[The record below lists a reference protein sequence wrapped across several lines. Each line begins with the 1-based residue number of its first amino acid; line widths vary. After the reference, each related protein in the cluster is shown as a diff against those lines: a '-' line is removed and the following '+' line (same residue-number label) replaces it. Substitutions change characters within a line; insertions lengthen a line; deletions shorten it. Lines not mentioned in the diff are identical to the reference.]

1 MTILFI
7 LSSIL
12 VAKMLFRWRMH
23 HAWMHGGC
31 SRRRNRG
38 PIDLGAPDDDDLRG
52 RWRRGGGRFGRGDD
66 HGFRRWQRDLRD
78 LGDVDAKATAASSVG
93 RAARTINRATPRT
106 DVAGALEL
114 NQRQQQLFDE
124 IMERARNWVEPAN
137 LADALAAVGHE
148 PFDRAEVET
157 LVGSVEIS
165 DDFEHFHHSLTA
177 EQRAKL
183 REVTATN

>member
-7 LSSIL
+7 LSTIL
-12 VAKMLFRWRMH
+12 VAKMLFRWRLH
-23 HAWMHGGC
+23 HAWYGGGC
-31 SRRRNRG
+31 RRRRNFRRG
-38 PIDLGAPDDDDLRG
+38 PIDLGAPDDDFPPR
-52 RWRRGGGRFGRGDD
+52 GGRFR
-66 HGFRRWQRDLRD
+66 RSWQRWQREADVPNLRRNVAA
-78 LGDVDAKATAASSVG
+78 GAATGA
-93 RAARTINRATPRT
+93 RAPRR
-106 DVAGALEL
+106 DVASALEL

-124 IMERARNWVEPAN
+124 VMERARNWVEPAN
-137 LADALAAVGHE
+137 LADALAAVGRE

-183 REVTATN
+183 REVTAASN

>member
-23 HAWMHGGC
+23 HAWAHGGGC

-38 PIDLGAPDDDDLRG
+38 PIDLGAPDDDSRG
-52 RWRRGGGRFGRGDD
+52 YPGRGGSRFMR
-66 HGFRRWQRDLRD
+66 RWQRWQRDL
-78 LGDVDAKATAASSVG
+78 DASTASAPFGSA
-93 RAARTINRATPRT
+93 RAPRGGSGIARAPRA

-114 NQRQQQLFDE
+114 NQRQQELFDE
-124 IMERARNWVEPAN
+124 VMGRARNWVEPAN
-137 LADALAAVGHE
+137 LAEALAAVGRE
-148 PFDRAEVET
+148 PYDRAEVEM

-183 REVTATN
+183 REVTSSSTN

>member
-7 LSSIL
+7 LSTIL
-12 VAKMLFRWRMH
+12 VAKMLFRWRMY
-23 HAWMHGGC
+23 HAWAHGGGC
-31 SRRRNRG
+31 HRRRRFRGG
-38 PIDLGAPDDDDLRG
+38 PIDLGAPDDDFPPR
-52 RWRRGGGRFGRGDD
+52 GGRFR
-66 HGFRRWQRDLRD
+66 RSWQRWQREA
-78 LGDVDAKATAASSVG
+78 DVPNPRRNVASGGAATVVRSTA
-93 RAARTINRATPRT
+93 RAPRQ

-124 IMERARNWVEPAN
+124 VMERARNWVEPAN
-137 LADALAAVGHE
+137 LADALAAVGQE
-148 PFDRAEVET
+148 PFDRAQVET

-183 REVTATN
+183 REVTASN

>member
-7 LSSIL
+7 LSTIL
-12 VAKMLFRWRMH
+12 VARMLFRWRLY
-23 HAWMHGGC
+23 HAWHGGGC
-31 SRRRNRG
+31 HRRRNFRRG
-38 PIDLGAPDDDDLRG
+38 PIDLGAPDDDFPPR
-52 RWRRGGGRFGRGDD
+52 GGRFR
-66 HGFRRWQRDLRD
+66 RSWQRWQREADAPNLRR
-78 LGDVDAKATAASSVG
+78 DVAAGASIVARSTARS
-93 RAARTINRATPRT
+93 PRQ

-124 IMERARNWVEPAN
+124 VMERARNWVEPSN

-148 PFDRAEVET
+148 PFDRARVET
-157 LVGSVEIS
+157 LVGSIEIS

-183 REVTATN
+183 REVTAS